1 MSWLKD
7 YIDGR
12 RKQANPI
19 ESVLPVPMNI
29 AEPPADEPNGSVGNT
44 AGNTAGTVAPAADAG
59 GTSAAIDSNNV
70 IGSLVDLMGPT
81 PVERAERER
90 RIEKNKSVMSA
101 WAGLFDGLRHLGNLY
116 YTSKQ
121 ATPQVYNNPYEQ
133 IDKDIEASRK
143 RMDDLENY
151 KRQYNLQ
158 LYNLQRQGEQDKM
171 AAEQHKA
178 QMANYAANNELTKAR
193 VESERVRAE
202 QQAAL
207 NKARQEQIE
216 EKTRQMRDKFPL
228 EQQKLE
234 QTIRKIM
241 HDAGRPYGAG
251 RSGSGS
257 SSDPYAELATLL
269 NDNPDVIGPILEQEG
284 YGYYDSSTGEFQFT
298 KHPSKGMTR
307 TAVDRARSSGGRS
320 GGGRSGGSGGGR
332 GSTGSSNGGGTR
344 THIDY

>member
-12 RKQANPI
+12 RRKANPI

-29 AEPPADEPNGSVGNT
+29 AEPPADEPKVAVGNT
-44 AGNTAGTVAPAADAG
+44 AGNAAGTVAPAQAQGPEAAG
-59 GTSAAIDSNNV
+59 SAIDSNNA
-70 IGSLVDLMGPT
+70 IGSLVDLLGPT

-90 RIEKNKSVMSA
+90 RIEKNKSAMSA

-116 YTSKQ
+116 FTSKQ
-121 ATPQVYNNPYEQ
+121 ATPQVLNNPYEQ
-133 IDKDIEASRK
+133 IDRDIEASRK
-143 RMDDLENY
+143 RMDDLEKY
-151 KRQYNLQ
+151 KQQYNLQ
-158 LYNLQRQGEQDKM
+158 LHNLQRQGEQDKI

-178 QMANYAANNELTKAR
+178 QMDNYAATNELTKAR

-216 EKTRQMRDKFPL
+216 EKTRQMRAQFPL
-228 EQQKLE
+228 QQQKLE

-241 HDAGRPYGAG
+241 HDAGRPYGGG

-257 SSDPYAELATLL
+257 ASDPYAELATLL

-284 YGYYDSSTGEFQFT
+284 YGYYDSTTGEFQFT
-298 KHPSKGMTR
+298 KQPSKGMAR
-307 TAVDRARSSGGRS
+307 TSVDRARSG

-332 GSTGSSNGGGTR
+332 SGTGSGTR